1 MAQRAVPYCNEES
14 VLTEEQAF
22 FEEHRFEWLG
32 EHEGQLALIKG
43 RTLYGFYDTV
53 KEAFEAG
60 LALFGYQEMLIMD
73 VLEKDPVSF
82 IRP

>member
-1 MAQRAVPYCNEES
+1 VAQRAVRHS
-14 VLTEEQAF
+14 DDTFLIEEQAF
-22 FEEHRFEWLG
+22 FEAHRFEWLR

-43 RTLYGFYDTV
+43 RELFGFYDTV

-60 LALFGYQEMLIMD
+60 LALFGYQEMAIVD